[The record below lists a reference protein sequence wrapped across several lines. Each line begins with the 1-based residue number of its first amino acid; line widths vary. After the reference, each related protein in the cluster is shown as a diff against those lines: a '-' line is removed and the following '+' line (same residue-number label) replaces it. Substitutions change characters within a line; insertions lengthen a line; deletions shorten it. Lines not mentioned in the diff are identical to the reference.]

1 MDDLPI
7 NVIDMDSLKINKQAS
22 DRLKD
27 FNDLEHLT

>member
-22 DRLKD
+22 GRLKD
-27 FNDLEHLT
+27 LNDLEYLT